1 MDKVQA
7 VLNGYFY
14 SKGFLRGMM
23 NIDFVLYGGGIL
35 FLTVGTAFNFVGNVI
50 FATIG
55 LFAFLAGNCC
65 GACQKGYMGLNYCIR
80 FICDFAYGPVCSIFC
95 QRFYIQRRIFDRCF
109 LRTYFCWLWCAFYD
123 FIHPYA
129 AVLPGLQAATDC
141 RPGCRST
148 GCRCPQAAAAA
159 AYAAAHPQPVYAAA
173 QPNPYAQP
181 RTGSVCFSCG
191 FPLAHDASF
200 CPKCGSKQEKPAVS
214 QVKRCANCGMELAS
228 DAVFCVKCGTKA

>member
-55 LFAFLAGNCC
+55 LFAFLAGIV
-65 GACQKGYMGLNYCIR
+65 AALAKKDTWGLIIAFGLYAILHTVLFVLYFVNVFTFNAVFLTAVFSELI
-80 FICDFAYGPVCSIFC
+80 FVGFGVLFMILSIHMLPSYQVYKQ
-95 QRFYIQRRIFDRCF
+95 QRI
-109 LRTYFCWLWCAFYD
+109 
-123 FIHPYA
+123 A
-129 AVLPGLQAATDC
+129 AQAAAAQAAAA
-141 RPGCRST
+141 
-148 GCRCPQAAAAA
+148 QAAAAA